1 MRAEQTRAVTPKVF
15 ANCNPGLLQP
25 WVKNISNCAYPERV
39 RAEGSVPTYR
49 GVDKPFRVWRSLDDY
64 VPRVAAN
71 PGLQFA
77 NTFGVRAIH
86 VVVEHSVQLT
96 ASRLLI

>member
-1 MRAEQTRAVTPKVF
+1 MLNSEGVREGIAAPF
-15 ANCNPGLLQP
+15 ANTFGVMRVLEL
-25 WVKNISNCAYPERV
+25 VK
-39 RAEGSVPTYR
+39 
-49 GVDKPFRVWRSLDDY
+49 
-64 VPRVAAN
+64 PRVGN